1 MLTFEKIKIGTSD
14 YSRKEMESGDIG
26 WAIGTSTND
35 YMETIELYEREGYTV
50 SFETSLFR
58 KLFGLGIY
66 KVVARKLIE

>member
-1 MLTFEKIKIGTSD
+1 MLTFEKIKIGATD

-26 WAIGTSTND
+26 WSIGTSAKEF
-35 YMETIELYEREGYTV
+35 METIKLYEREGYTV

-58 KLFGLGIY
+58 KIFGLGIY